1 MADSSVPP
9 VVFTPT
15 GAVFPTESE
24 ILAGVQADYNAA
36 FGGRLN
42 PSLSTPQGQ
51 LCSSTAAIIGDKNDQ
66 FAYLLNQIDPATASG
81 FMQDAI
87 GRIYFL
93 TRLPATSTT
102 VMVVCSGL
110 VGVSIPV
117 GAQVIDNSSNRY
129 VCQEAGVIGVGGSV
143 TLQFAAQA
151 TGPIECPVG
160 AITTIYQ
167 TIPGWDSVTNTE
179 PGAVGT
185 DVETRADFEYR
196 RRQSVAL
203 NGHGTIPSIYANV
216 FNVPGVNDVYA
227 IDNVKNVPVAFG
239 TTNYVLVPKSIF
251 VSVVGGDPQAI
262 AEAIWRRKDVGADY
276 NGNTS
281 VTVYDTSGYDIP
293 YPAYDV
299 QFHRPTN
306 TPILFAITIAAIS
319 GLPSNIVSLVRAAVV
334 NAFRGGDGGQR
345 ARIGA
350 TIFAGRFYAPVTASA
365 PNISILSLK
374 IGVGTAS
381 GDSYTTGI
389 DQYPTINSDNIS
401 VTVV

>member
-9 VVFTPT
+9 VVFTPA

-66 FAYLLNQIDPATASG
+66 FAYFLNQIDPATASG

-93 TRLPATSTT
+93 TRLPATPTT
-102 VMVVCSGL
+102 VQVVCSGL
-110 VGVSIPV
+110 VGVAIPV
-117 GAQVIDNSSNRY
+117 GAQVIDNSNNLY
-129 VCQEAGVIGVGGSV
+129 VCQEAGVIGVGGTV
-143 TLQFAAQA
+143 TLQFAAQE

-167 TIPGWDSVTNTE
+167 TIPGWDSVTNIE
-179 PGAVGT
+179 SGSVGA

-203 NGHGTIPSIYANV
+203 NGHGTIPAIYANV
-216 FNVPGVNDVYA
+216 FNVQGVNDVYA
-227 IDNVKNVPVAFG
+227 LDNPKGITVNVG
-239 TTNYVLVPKSIF
+239 STNYPLAPHSIYVA
-251 VSVVGGDPQAI
+251 VSGGDPAEI
-262 AEAIWRRKDVGADY
+262 AKAIWLRKDVGADY
-276 NGNTS
+276 NGNTTQ
-281 VTVYDTSGYDIP
+281 TVVDDSGYEIP
-293 YPAYDV
+293 YPSYQV
-299 QFHRPTN
+299 TFERPVD
-306 TPILFAITIAAIS
+306 TPIKFSVQLANIS
-319 GLPSNIVSLVRAAVV
+319 GLPTNTVTLVKDAIVS
-334 NAFRGGDGGQR
+334 AFNGGDGRAR

-350 TIFAGRFYAPVTASA
+350 TIFAGRYYAPVTAVNA
-365 PNISILSLK
+365 NISILSLL
-374 IGVGTAS
+374 IGPITPQYAS
-381 GDSYTTGI
+381 FTPGI
-389 DQYPTINSDNIS
+389 DQRPSIDPANIT
-401 VTVV
+401 VTLV